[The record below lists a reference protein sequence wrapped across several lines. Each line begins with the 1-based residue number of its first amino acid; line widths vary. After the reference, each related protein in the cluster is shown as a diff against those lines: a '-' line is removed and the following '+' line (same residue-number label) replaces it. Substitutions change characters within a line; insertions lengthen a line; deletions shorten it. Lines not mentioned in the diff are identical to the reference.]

1 MALNNRYEPSHPQGQ
16 VATYGLDYAN
26 IIPLGI
32 TLESATLTIETNTVP
47 PVASSDFTLGSV
59 TTDGRRVY
67 CQLSGGVSSKDYR
80 LTWQATDSLS
90 NVWPR
95 SCLLLVAATS

>member
-1 MALNNRYEPSHPQGQ
+1 MALNNRYSPSHPQGQ
-16 VATYGLDYAN
+16 VATYGLDFSN

-32 TLESATLTIETNTVP
+32 TLESATLTIESNTVP
-47 PVASSDFTLGSV
+47 PVAAADFTQGPV
-59 TTDGRRVY
+59 TTNGRRVY
-67 CQLSGGVSSKDYR
+67 CKLAGGVAAKDYR
-80 LTWQATDSLS
+80 LTWQATDSLN